1 MKPIDDR
8 MATHSSIEFFSPM
21 STSNQP
27 NILWLCTDQQR
38 FDTIR
43 ALGNSRINTPN
54 LDQLV
59 ADGTSFA
66 NAFCQ
71 SPVCSP
77 SRASFLTGRYPR
89 TTRCRQNGQQ
99 IPPDE
104 LLLPKMFSDAGYRCG
119 LAGKL
124 HLSSCSDGK
133 VEQRIDDGYEVFDW
147 SHHPQP
153 DWPENAYTQW
163 LEKQGVSW
171 QQLYDQPDPD
181 ALPSSDFVKRGVP
194 AKYHQTTFCAEKTIE
209 FIKGGDDGNR
219 PWFFS
224 FNCFDPHH
232 PFDPPP
238 EYLQR
243 YDPDDMP
250 LPKQREGELSEK
262 PTFQQ
267 LDHEWAHNN
276 PGEFHTS
283 ALSEKD
289 HREVTAAYYAMCEL
303 IDDQVGR
310 ILKALDDSGQR
321 DNTIVIFMSDHGEML
336 GDHGLYFKGPHFYDE
351 AIRVPLIMR
360 WPGQFQADQQVDDL
374 VELIDLAPTLLE
386 LAGIQTPADR
396 LQGQSLLPALTD
408 SLDRSNPEREFVFCE
423 YYNSWTHPDAY
434 ATMLRSK
441 DEKIVVYH
449 GSDQGELY
457 DLKSDPDE
465 FHNLWS
471 DSSQT
476 ERKLRLLNRCFDAS
490 VFTMDP
496 GPPRLGPF

>member
-1 MKPIDDR
+1 
-8 MATHSSIEFFSPM
+8 MANHSSYLSLIM
-21 STSNQP
+21 STPDKP

-43 ALGNSRINTPN
+43 ALGNSRINSPN
-54 LDQLV
+54 IDQLV
-59 ADGTSFA
+59 ADGTTFT

-99 IPPDE
+99 IPADE
-104 LLLPKMFSDAGYRCG
+104 LLLPKIFADAGYRCG

-133 VEQRIDDGYEVFDW
+133 VEQRIEDGYEVFDW

-163 LEKQGVSW
+163 LESKGVSW
-171 QQLYDQPDPD
+171 HQLYDQADPD
-181 ALPSSDFVKRGVP
+181 AKPGSDFVKRGVP
-194 AKYHQTTFCAEKTIE
+194 AEYHQTTFCAEKTIG
-209 FIKGGDDGNR
+209 FIQESNEEDR

-243 YDPDDMP
+243 YSPDDMP
-250 LPKQREGELSEK
+250 LPKHREGEIDEK
-262 PTFQQ
+262 TTFQQ

-283 ALSEKD
+283 ALGERD
-289 HREVTAAYYAMCEL
+289 QREVTAAYYAMCEL

-310 ILKALDDSGQR
+310 ILQALDESGQR

-351 AIRVPLIMR
+351 AIRVPLVLR
-360 WPGQFQADQQVDDL
+360 WPDHFQSGQQVDDL
-374 VELIDLAPTLLE
+374 VELVDLAPTLLE
-386 LAGIQTPADR
+386 AADIKVPPDR
-396 LQGQSLLPALTD
+396 LQGRSLLPALTGSVD
-408 SLDRSNPEREFVFCE
+408 SPTPPRDFVYCE

-434 ATMLRSK
+434 ATMIRTR

-457 DLKSDPDE
+457 DLKNDPEE
-465 FHNLWS
+465 FHNLWTDPS
-471 DSSQT
+471 RT
-476 ERKLRLLNRCFDAS
+476 ELKLRLLKCCFDAS
-490 VFTMDP
+490 VFSMDP